1 MGWWCKRQANGTNI
15 HHTVLI
21 IAESRRGRIVCRPT
35 GDSGSSS
42 QNVHLVDNW
51 HSLLDIRDFPNVE
64 KRKNADLAKMESRDT
79 QPLSSAHAFL
89 ERTNERLARLW
100 TWRYRYLTFWLVFIV
115 LWGLLLAPRS
125 ASWEVPAT
133 LLIQYLYVYI
143 PAVYLHNQ
151 LLMPKLFLKRNASGY
166 LLALSGLVVATL
178 LVKAG
183 LDWASREVVAAL
195 WGPEL
200 SRLYYGE
207 TLWVQMQRVGAEI
220 ESLLVVLAVAGCFK
234 VMKHLHQ
241 HSADRSEADPPTD
254 LFFKV
259 DRRMVR
265 VPLASLWY
273 VEGLKDYVVLQT
285 EAEKLVVKKTM
296 KYMAAHLPAEHF
308 MRIHRS
314 YIINLQAIR
323 TVTSTNVEVPD
334 RLLPIGETYR
344 EAFLNH
350 LDQYMVS

>member
-1 MGWWCKRQANGTNI
+1 MGLWYKRQANDTNI
-15 HHTVLI
+15 HYTDPI
-21 IAESRRGRIVCRPT
+21 IPESRRGRIVCRPT
-35 GDSGSSS
+35 GGAASSPR
-42 QNVHLVDNW
+42 NAHLVDNW
-51 HSLLDIRDFPNVE
+51 CSLLDIRDFSNVE
-64 KRKNADLAKMESRDT
+64 KRKNPDLAKMESRDT
-79 QPLSSAHAFL
+79 QPLSSVHAFL
-89 ERTNERLARLW
+89 ERANERLARLW
-100 TWRYRYLTFWLVFIV
+100 TWRYRYVVFWLAFIV
-115 LWGLLLAPRS
+115 LWWLFLAPRS
-125 ASWEVPAT
+125 HSWEIPLTMLV
-133 LLIQYLYVYI
+133 QYLYVYI
-143 PAVYLHNQ
+143 PAVYLHNR
-151 LLMPKLFLKRNASGY
+151 LLMPKLLLSGNFIGY
-166 LLALSGLVVATL
+166 LGALSGLVAATL

-183 LDWASREVVAAL
+183 LDWASREIIAAL
-195 WGPEL
+195 WGAEL

-220 ESLLVVLAVAGCFK
+220 ESLLGVLAVAGCFK

-241 HSADRSEADPPTD
+241 HSADRPEADPPTD

-285 EAEKLVVKKTM
+285 ETEKLVVKKTM
-296 KYMAAHLPAEHF
+296 KYMATHLPAEHF

-323 TVTSTNVEVPD
+323 TVTSTNVELPD

-344 EAFLNH
+344 EAFLNR